1 MQGRLDGQLAGGP
14 APIGRLALPAGSGTP
29 SIPTPKPPGRAGLG
43 PLLDTGRS
51 VPSAGHAS
59 PGPPGSSA
67 QTCAAPRGRAP
78 PASDAGVLG
87 GGGRVGWR
95 QGAGPSSGGWIITV
109 AVIY

>member
-43 PLLDTGRS
+43 PLLDTGLS

-59 PGPPGSSA
+59 PGPRAAALRPVRPPEAGRPRPQTLGSWGA
-67 QTCAAPRGRAP
+67 GAGAGAGWGGGRAP
-78 PASDAGVLG
+78 ARPQEAG
-87 GGGRVGWR
+87 
-95 QGAGPSSGGWIITV
+95 
-109 AVIY
+109 